1 MTSTLS
7 APRTPTPPFTAAPG
21 TPVHDVTGRLVR
33 ALDAARHT
41 GFAGVPELALAID
54 DFVAAR
60 RAQGLPRDA
69 VLTALDALTRLY
81 GAVARGRRR
90 ARRPRRVP
98 RASLGRPGGLARP
111 AAVRGRDRALHERER
126 PVHQERERGRR

>member
-81 GAVARGRRR
+81 GCHRGPGLSVPSLAADVARAGR
-90 ARRPRRVP
+90 AAYPEPR
-98 RASLGRPGGLARP
+98 
-111 AAVRGRDRALHERER
+111 
-126 PVHQERERGRR
+126 